1 MFQQIMSGG
10 GKEPIKNVKII
21 ENVPLRATSLNG
33 GMTNYTYG
41 DTKVDKKYDY
51 AIADVVGMV
60 NGKLEKT
67 TSLVGIQDDLSVLIC
82 ISNWYTEPI
91 TNLQA
96 TLFLFDKA

>member
-21 ENVPLRATSLNG
+21 ENVPLRATSLYG

-41 DTKVDKKYDY
+41 DTTVDKKYDY

-67 TSLVGIQDDLSVLIC
+67 TSHVAIQDDLSVLVC
-82 ISNWYTEPI
+82 ISNWYTNSI

>member
-21 ENVPLRATSLNG
+21 ENVPLRATSLSA

-41 DTKVDKKYDY
+41 DTTVDKKYDY

-60 NGKLEKT
+60 NGKLART
-67 TSLVGIQDDLSVLIC
+67 TSSTTIKDDLSVLIA
-82 ISNWYTEPI
+82 ISNWYTFPI

-96 TLFLFDKA
+96 TLFLFDNA

>member
-21 ENVPLRATSLNG
+21 ENVPLRATSLSA

-41 DTKVDKKYDY
+41 DTTVDKKYDY

-60 NGKLEKT
+60 NGKLVKT
-67 TSLVGIQDDLSVLIC
+67 TSLASMQDDLSVLIC
-82 ISNWYTEPI
+82 ISNWYNYSI

-96 TLFLFDKA
+96 TLFLFDNA

>member
-21 ENVPLRATSLNG
+21 ENVPLRATSLSG

-41 DTKVDKKYDY
+41 DTTVDKKYDY
-51 AIADVVGMV
+51 AIVNVVGMV

-67 TSLVGIQDDLSVLIC
+67 TASVNIQDNLSVLIC
-82 ISNWYTEPI
+82 ISNWYTTPI

-96 TLFLFDKA
+96 TLFLFDNA

>member
-10 GKEPIKNVKII
+10 EKEPIKNVKII
-21 ENVPLRATSLNG
+21 ENVPLRATSLPG

-41 DTKVDKKYDY
+41 DATVDKRYDY
-51 AIADVVGMV
+51 AIADVTGMV

-67 TSLVGIQDDLSVLIC
+67 TSLVGIQDDLSVLLC
-82 ISNWYTEPI
+82 ISNWYSYPI

-96 TLFLFDKA
+96 TLFLFDNA